1 MNYALLVI
9 IIPFLFIIPQAWAAP
24 LGQNCFEQ
32 MPNGSASDYCGM
44 GSGNVTKIFSA
55 VNQPIESFLPGFSL
69 IILWGIEL
77 GIIWF
82 KTERIDL
89 VGMVGVTVAVTS
101 IGMSQIAV
109 GVGLFLLLTSLG
121 ILAFQVFR
129 QRVTLFT

>member
-1 MNYALLVI
+1 MVKTA
-9 IIPFLFIIPQAWAAP
+9 
-24 LGQNCFEQ
+24 FEQ
-32 MPNGSASDYCGM
+32 LPNGSANDYCGM

-69 IILWGIEL
+69 IVLWGIEL

-89 VGMVGVTVAVTS
+89 VGIVGVLVAVTAV
-101 IGMSQIAV
+101 GMSQIAI
-109 GVGLFLLLTSLG
+109 GVGLFLLLTSMG